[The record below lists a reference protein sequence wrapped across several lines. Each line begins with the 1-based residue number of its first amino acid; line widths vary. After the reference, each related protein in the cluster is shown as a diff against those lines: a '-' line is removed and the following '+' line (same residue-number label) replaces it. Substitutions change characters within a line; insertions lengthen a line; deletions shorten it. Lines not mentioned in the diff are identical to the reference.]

1 MTLND
6 ASLCDAVLSREVQ
19 TNRSLYGSVLER
31 IKELGVAS
39 AAQLTNVSIIDPASV
54 PQSPSSPKKKLSL
67 VLAGFLSLM
76 VGISAPFVLEMRD
89 KGLKTADQLEQ
100 YIRLPALATGLFFSR
115 EGRDKLAPPGR

>member
-39 AAQLTNVSIIDPASV
+39 AAQLTNVSIIDPGSV
-54 PQSPSSPKKKLSL
+54 PQSPASPKKKLSL
-67 VLAGFLSLM
+67 VLAGFLAL
-76 VGISAPFVLEMRD
+76 VIGISVAFFLEMRD
-89 KGLKTADQLEQ
+89 KGLKTADELEQ
-100 YIRLPALATGLFFSR
+100 YLGLPN
-115 EGRDKLAPPGR
+115 LAPVFCFSDASAVT